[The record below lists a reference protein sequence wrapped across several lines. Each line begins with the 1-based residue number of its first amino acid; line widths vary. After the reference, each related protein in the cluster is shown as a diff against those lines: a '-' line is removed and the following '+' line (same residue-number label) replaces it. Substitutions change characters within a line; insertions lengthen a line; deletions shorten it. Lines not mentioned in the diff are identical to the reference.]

1 MSEEIPVPIADLLDE
16 RMYRNK
22 QIVMCVAGNL
32 RDLYQVKRGN
42 GKDGPYEFQNGT
54 IVDDNGDEIKV
65 SFSNNTQPKSAQGQD
80 IIITSFETKQHGWQ
94 GIKIEDREYEG
105 KQGWV
110 QERQLKVTGTANI
123 EYPGGLAGQGGGRDD
138 YDRDRGNTRQQQR
151 PSRGQPQQGR
161 GGPSRPQRD
170 DRQAEQPQTQK
181 QQQPNKPVNALPH
194 PALILEDMIQL
205 HFDVSKLIHEK
216 YGEAKPEY
224 VATVFIEAAKQGLV
238 LDYKGRAAK
247 PVKKAYPPAP
257 KDPTKWKEAIVP
269 SGDAAGKTLEEI
281 PDDYLKKLFTFFNDK
296 NDDTAFAK
304 CVYKAAEDRGLVRPT
319 PTPADPDL
327 DVAPD
332 DIPF

>member
-1 MSEEIPVPIADLLDE
+1 MDEEIPVPIADLLDP
-16 RMYRNK
+16 RQYRNK

-80 IIITSFETKQHGWQ
+80 IVITSFETQQHGWQ

-123 EYPGGLAGQGGGRDD
+123 SYPGGLAGQGGGRGGYDD
-138 YDRDRGNTRQQQR
+138 RPRGNPRQQQR
-151 PSRGQPQQGR
+151 PQGR
-161 GGPSRPQRD
+161 TQQQTRGGGT
-170 DRQAEQPQTQK
+170 RQQQEPEQERTQTQK
-181 QQQPNKPVNALPH
+181 PVNKPSSLPH
-194 PALILEDMIQL
+194 PAVVLEDLVNL
-205 HFDVSKLIHEK
+205 HFEVSKRIHEK
-216 YGEAKPEY
+216 YGEAKPEF

-238 LDYKGRAAK
+238 LDYTARASK
-247 PVKKAYPPAP
+247 PVRKAVPPP
-257 KDPTKWKEAIVP
+257 PTDPSKWKECVIP
-269 SGDAAGKTLEEI
+269 SGDAMGKTLEEI
-281 PDDYLKKLFTFFNDK
+281 PDDYLKKLFAFFNDK
-296 NDDTAFAK
+296 NDDGALAK
-304 CVYKAAEDRGLVRPT
+304 CVYRAAEDRGLVRKT